1 MKELFELRG
10 QLKAKTNAII
20 EVFGFVL
27 FITIWQ
33 TLSMYIGSDVILPS
47 PWKVICALK
56 ELHFKDYLIMN
67 TWYSIKL
74 NYMGYAE
81 AVLLAIP
88 LGMIIGLYPIFK
100 SLSSRYIDAIRFI
113 PLTAVIGLF
122 IVWFGIEATMKV
134 QFLSFG
140 IFVYLL
146 PVVVL
151 RTGSTEE
158 IYKQTA
164 YTLGATKWQT
174 IKSVFIPDV
183 LSKIFDDI
191 RVLVAISWTYI
202 IVAEVVNQTGGIGA
216 TISKAGRASRLD
228 KVFAILIVIILI
240 GFVQDKLFKWLD
252 TILFPHKYKSE
263 KKSLFAN

>member
-10 QLKAKTNAII
+10 QLKAKTHTTIEII
-20 EVFGFVL
+20 GFLL

-33 TLSMYIGSDVILPS
+33 GASMYINSGAILPS
-47 PWKVICALK
+47 PWKVICAFK
-56 ELHFKDYLIMN
+56 ELHFEDFLVIN

-74 NYMGYAE
+74 NYLGYIE

-88 LGMIIGLYPIFK
+88 VGMTIGLFPLFS
-100 SLSSRYIDAIRFI
+100 SLSGRYIDAIRFI
-113 PLTAVIGLF
+113 PLTAVTGLF

-151 RTGSTEE
+151 RTSNTDE

-183 LSKIFDDI
+183 LSKVFDDI

-202 IVAEVVNQTGGIGA
+202 IVAELINQSGGIGA
-216 TISKAGRASRLD
+216 MIYKASRASRLD
-228 KVFAILIVIILI
+228 KVFAILIVIIII
-240 GFVQDKLFKWLD
+240 GFLQDKLFKWLD
-252 TILFPHKYKSE
+252 RRLFPHKYRSE
-263 KKSLFAN
+263 KKFLFS

>member
-10 QLKAKTNAII
+10 QLKPKTHTTI
-20 EVFGFVL
+20 EILGFVL

-33 TLSMYIGSDVILPS
+33 TCSMHINSDSILPS
-47 PWKVICALK
+47 PWKVICAFK
-56 ELHFKDYLIMN
+56 ELHFQDFLIEN
-67 TWYSIKL
+67 AWYSIKL
-74 NYMGYAE
+74 NYMGYLE

-88 LGMIIGLYPIFK
+88 LGMIIGLFPLFT
-100 SLSSRYIDAIRFI
+100 SLSGRYIDAIRFI
-113 PLTAVIGLF
+113 PLTAVTGLF
-122 IVWFGIEATMKV
+122 IKWFGIEATMKV

-151 RTGSTEE
+151 RTGNTDE

-183 LSKIFDDI
+183 LSKVFDDI

-202 IVAEVVNQTGGIGA
+202 IVAELVNQSGGIGA
-216 TISKAGRASRLD
+216 MIFKAARASRLD
-228 KVFAILIVIILI
+228 KVFALLIVIILI
-240 GFVQDKLFKWLD
+240 GFLQDKFFKWLD
-252 TILFPHKYKSE
+252 RRLFPHKYKSE
-263 KKSLFAN
+263 KKLLFS